1 MILIVVTFCSTFL
14 LVLVV
19 YWIMPYRKMK
29 AVNKELKYL
38 LQVLPISKI
47 IEAFTKSKS
56 DTARKPETPSPKS
69 YQN

>member
-1 MILIVVTFCSTFL
+1 
-14 LVLVV
+14 
-19 YWIMPYRKMK
+19 MK